1 MVGGG
6 GGGCRVIIKLNS
18 CFSAVTPALKE
29 PLPGWVDNLN
39 GPTGILAAGG
49 KGVLRSVLCNSEYTA
64 EAVPVDFAINAVI
77 VIAWKTAITKQK
89 QVSADLK
96 LRRNNNNN
104 NII

>member
-1 MVGGG
+1 
-6 GGGCRVIIKLNS
+6 
-18 CFSAVTPALKE
+18 VTPALKE

-49 KGVLRSVLCNSEYTA
+49 KGVLRSVLCNSEYTT

-89 QVSADLK
+89 QVYTAL
-96 LRRNNNNN
+96 
-104 NII
+104 